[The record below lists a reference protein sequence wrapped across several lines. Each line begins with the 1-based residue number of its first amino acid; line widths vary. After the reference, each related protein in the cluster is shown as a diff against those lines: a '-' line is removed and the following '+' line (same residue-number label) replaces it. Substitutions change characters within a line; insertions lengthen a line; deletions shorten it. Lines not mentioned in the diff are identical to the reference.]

1 MPLADGG
8 GGRKWYHAE
17 HIVSSRAPFC
27 RSRSCW
33 ASKGSVASTSRPSW
47 PSPALL
53 RALETAWTSTPR
65 RWLAVWPVIS
75 GPPPVY
81 RWVPLSFSFFR
92 SYPSACPYHRSI
104 SKRFLS
110 SPSHPSRACY
120 VVNWI
125 WRYVSE
131 GHVDWRSWMGG
142 LVQVG
147 LYADFMY
154 YYRQAWVRGTG
165 MRLPS

>member
-1 MPLADGG
+1 MPAL
-8 GGRKWYHAE
+8 RPSPPLSFPPPCPPPSLFI
-17 HIVSSRAPFC
+17 IVNAAVAILPQLLLLQ
-27 RSRSCW
+27 RSRNVDNLT
-33 ASKGSVASTSRPSW
+33 AHYVAM
-47 PSPALL
+47 L
-53 RALETAWTSTPR
+53 
-65 RWLAVWPVIS
+65 
-75 GPPPVY
+75 GVY

-92 SYPSACPYHRSI
+92 SHPSACPYHRSI

-147 LYADFMY
+147 LYADFMS

>member
-1 MPLADGG
+1 MRMPLTDGG

-75 GPPPVY
+75 FGHPVRPAGIDTITRAPSPSPPPHRPQSSSFY
-81 RWVPLSFSFFR
+81 EPLGR
-92 SYPSACPYHRSI
+92 RPH
-104 SKRFLS
+104 LS
-110 SPSHPSRACY
+110 
-120 VVNWI
+120 
-125 WRYVSE
+125 
-131 GHVDWRSWMGG
+131 
-142 LVQVG
+142 
-147 LYADFMY
+147 
-154 YYRQAWVRGTG
+154 
-165 MRLPS
+165 